1 MEQSIE
7 LIRIA
12 ANALATP
19 PRLCVLT
26 GLRLPSYFQIPFG
39 IATHPRTGAPWHLP
53 NLSTEAVCNPGNEK
67 LPNGNPHGTSASS
80 MEPNVSN
87 QLKSPIRTL
96 SSTHFLASRQVLAH
110 ISGLT
115 PPHYKRLMPYRWRQ
129 DPSVKLPEIIWR
141 EDMDIFVLDILR
153 RNLSKT
159 LLYLASRSAAYIAP
173 CQNNG
178 SINKHGQVAAVL
190 WLKNDTEISNK
201 DEALTSDATAF
212 DDGES
217 GPPPYAM
224 HHYKTHYIPYY
235 NLAALLGPTYLSALK
250 ESQPDHYGEQLAVLK
265 LKRTT
270 VKVQLELWKL
280 LGYIAQDG
288 TYG

>member
-1 MEQSIE
+1 
-7 LIRIA
+7 
-12 ANALATP
+12 
-19 PRLCVLT
+19 
-26 GLRLPSYFQIPFG
+26 
-39 IATHPRTGAPWHLP
+39 
-53 NLSTEAVCNPGNEK
+53 
-67 LPNGNPHGTSASS
+67 
-80 MEPNVSN
+80 MEPNASLK
-87 QLKSPIRTL
+87 LKSPIRTL

-141 EDMDIFVLDILR
+141 EDMDIFVLNILR

-159 LLYLASRSAAYIAP
+159 LSYLASRSAAYISP
-173 CQNNG
+173 CKNNV

-190 WLKNDTEISNK
+190 WLRNDTEISNH

-212 DDGES
+212 DVGEP

-224 HHYKTHYIPYY
+224 HHYKTHYIPCY